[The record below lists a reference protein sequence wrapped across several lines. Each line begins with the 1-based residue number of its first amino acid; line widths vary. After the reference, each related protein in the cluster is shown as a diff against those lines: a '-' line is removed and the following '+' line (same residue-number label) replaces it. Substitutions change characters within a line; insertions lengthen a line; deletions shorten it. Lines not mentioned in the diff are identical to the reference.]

1 MTHSLL
7 SLIFWL
13 QIENWNMWQLIFFRP
28 KEQVLVLLTNYK
40 YCFRNMVLQ
49 TRSYVMWKTM
59 TNALKSI
66 VRCDDL
72 RIQDPYEGVC
82 FGHAFSKAYQYA
94 SVDYKS
100 QYWFATSGYQSC
112 PIFNSF
118 FGFYSSIWPKEGS
131 HDVGFNVDPKF
142 KDTFVVNN
150 YVRKKATTTTSIY
163 DSELWIPFELYSS

>member
-1 MTHSLL
+1 
-7 SLIFWL
+7 
-13 QIENWNMWQLIFFRP
+13 MWQLIFLRP

-40 YCFRNMVLQ
+40 SCFRNMVLQ

-131 HDVGFNVDPKF
+131 YDVGFNVWSQIF
-142 KDTFVVNN
+142 KT
-150 YVRKKATTTTSIY
+150 YLLWTTIWKEKLPQQHQYMILNFESPLNFIY
-163 DSELWIPFELYSS
+163 HKVGL